1 MHTFTDNAGRV
12 WTANLNVA
20 TLKRVRALAG
30 VDLASAI
37 LVERDGR
44 VEASLLERLASD
56 PALLVDALYALCKDE
71 ADKLKV
77 TDEDFGRAM
86 AGDAILGAT
95 DALLD
100 EIVDFFPNPKRAI
113 LQRLVA
119 AARRAET
126 AAKAALDKAL
136 STDELDKA
144 VDSLLAGSTGSST
157 NSPASA
163 G

>member
-1 MHTFTDNAGRV
+1 
-12 WTANLNVA
+12 
-20 TLKRVRALAG
+20 
-30 VDLASAI
+30 
-37 LVERDGR
+37 
-44 VEASLLERLASD
+44 
-56 PALLVDALYALCKDE
+56 
-71 ADKLKV
+71 
-77 TDEDFGRAM
+77 M

-136 STDELDKA
+136 STDELDRA
-144 VDSLLAGSTGSST
+144 ADSLLAASTGSST

>member
-1 MHTFTDNAGRV
+1 
-12 WTANLNVA
+12 
-20 TLKRVRALAG
+20 
-30 VDLASAI
+30 
-37 LVERDGR
+37 
-44 VEASLLERLASD
+44 
-56 PALLVDALYALCKDE
+56 
-71 ADKLKV
+71 
-77 TDEDFGRAM
+77 M

>member
-20 TLKRVRALAG
+20 TLTRVRALAG
-30 VDLASAI
+30 
-37 LVERDGR
+37 
-44 VEASLLERLASD
+44 
-56 PALLVDALYALCKDE
+56 E
-71 ADKLKV
+71 ADKLGV
-77 TDEDFGRAM
+77 SDEDFGRAM

-136 STDELDKA
+136 STDELDRA
-144 VDSLLAGSTGSST
+144 VDSLLAVSTGSST

>member
-1 MHTFTDNAGRV
+1 M
-12 WTANLNVA
+12 
-20 TLKRVRALAG
+20 
-30 VDLASAI
+30 
-37 LVERDGR
+37 
-44 VEASLLERLASD
+44 
-56 PALLVDALYALCKDE
+56 
-71 ADKLKV
+71 

-136 STDELDKA
+136 STDELDRA
-144 VDSLLAGSTGSST
+144 ADSLLAASTGSST

>member
-1 MHTFTDNAGRV
+1 MHVFTDNAGRV
-12 WTANLNVA
+12 WTASLNVA

-37 LVERDGR
+37 LVGRDGK

-71 ADKLKV
+71 ADRLGV
-77 TDEDFGRAM
+77 SDEDFGRAM
-86 AGDAILGAT
+86 AGDAILAAT

-119 AARRAET
+119 AARRAEA

-136 STDELDKA
+136 STDELDRA
-144 VDSLLAGSTGSST
+144 ADSLLSASTDSST
-157 NSPASA
+157 NSPESA

>member
-1 MHTFTDNAGRV
+1 MHAFTDNAGRT
-12 WTANLNVA
+12 WTASLNVA

-37 LVERDGR
+37 AVEKDGR

-56 PALLVDALYALCKDE
+56 PALLVDTLYALCKDE
-71 ADKLKV
+71 ADKLGV
-77 TDEDFGRAM
+77 SDEDFGRSM

-136 STDELDKA
+136 STDELDRA
-144 VDSLLAGSTGSST
+144 VDSLLAPSTASST
-157 NSPASA
+157 NSPAS
-163 G
+163 

>member
-71 ADKLKV
+71 ADKLGV
-77 TDEDFGRAM
+77 SDEDFGRAM
-86 AGDAILGAT
+86 AGDAILGTT

-136 STDELDKA
+136 STDELDRA
-144 VDSLLAGSTGSST
+144 VDSLLAASTGSST